1 MAVTQRILQI
11 IPAQGWLALYEQ
23 GTGDVQDL
31 RTRAVVC
38 WALVEESAGDPPTV
52 ATRVIGLDAEGVAG
66 KQPKGTFLGYVR
78 EGEKLDRF
86 RKEVG

>member
-1 MAVTQRILQI
+1 MAVTQRIVQI

-38 WALVEESAGDPPTV
+38 WALVEESAGEGP
-52 ATRVIGLDAEGVAG
+52 ASTRVVGLDAEGVAG
-66 KQPKGTFLGYVR
+66 KQARGTFIAYVR

-86 RKEVG
+86 RKDGG

>member
-1 MAVTQRILQI
+1 MTVTQRILQI

-38 WALVEESAGDPPTV
+38 WALVEESAGEGP
-52 ATRVIGLDAEGVAG
+52 ASSRVIGLDAEAVAG
-66 KQPKGTFLGYVR
+66 KQPRGTFLGYVR

>member
-11 IPAQGWLALYEQ
+11 LPAQGWLALYEQ
-23 GTGDVQDL
+23 GSGDVQDL

-38 WALVEESAGDPPTV
+38 WALVEETSGDVPPSN
-52 ATRVIGLDAEGVAG
+52 RVVGLDAETVAG
-66 KQPKGTFLGYVR
+66 KQPRGTFIAYVR

-86 RKEVG
+86 RRDPV